1 MTVHPGSARRTA
13 AAMLGTWGLLG
24 CAAAPLTA
32 EAPRIVTGMVLT
44 PYEIREDCVR
54 LSPGD
59 RLDYTFDA
67 TDPVAFE
74 IRYRE
79 GVSALSPIVRAPVRT
94 DAGAYTAPLGL
105 QYCLVWEAGAAGALV
120 DYRLR
125 LRPAV
130 R

>member
-1 MTVHPGSARRTA
+1 VTPTAGGARRA
-13 AAMLGTWGLLG
+13 AAMIGTLGLFG

-54 LSPGD
+54 LSAGD

-67 TDPVAFE
+67 SDPVAFE
-74 IRYRE
+74 IRYTQ
-79 GVSALSPIVRAPVRT
+79 GTAALSPVVRAAVRT
-94 DAGAYTAPLGL
+94 DAGIYLAPLDL
-105 QYCLVWEAGAAGALV
+105 TYCLVWEAASAGAIV

>member
-1 MTVHPGSARRTA
+1 MTLHSGGAGLA
-13 AAMLGTWGLLG
+13 AAMIGTLGLFG
-24 CAAAPLTA
+24 CAAAPFTA

-54 LSPGD
+54 LAAGD
-59 RLDYTFDA
+59 RIDYTFDA

-79 GVSALSPIVRAPVRT
+79 GAAALSPVVRAAVRT
-94 DAGAYTAPLGL
+94 DAGIYLAPLGL
-105 QYCLVWEAGAAGALV
+105 TYCFVWEAGPAGALV

-125 LRPAV
+125 LRPAA